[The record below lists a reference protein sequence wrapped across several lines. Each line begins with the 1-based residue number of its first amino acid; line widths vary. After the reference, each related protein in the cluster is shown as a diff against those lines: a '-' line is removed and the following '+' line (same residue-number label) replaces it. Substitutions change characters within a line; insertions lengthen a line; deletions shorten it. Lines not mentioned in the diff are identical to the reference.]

1 MSVISTIIERFR
13 ARFGGADDWLT
24 EPEHIAARDLA
35 VVELLV
41 LAMFADGTSGTAE
54 RDAITEFAQSRPWPP
69 ESSAEHAVDTA
80 TARVRAASDAERGV
94 AELIEDICIRLDHVD
109 DQHFALDHL
118 ATLVEA
124 DGVITEAEVAFIE
137 ELRSQFGLPN
147 PVE

>member
-1 MSVISTIIERFR
+1 MDGIDVVVFDWYATL
-13 ARFGGADDWLT
+13 GAPNDED
-24 EPEHIAARDLA
+24 
-35 VVELLV
+35 
-41 LAMFADGTSGTAE
+41 F
-54 RDAITEFAQSRPWPP
+54 WPRIP
-69 ESSAEHAVDTA
+69 
-80 TARVRAASDAERGV
+80 
-94 AELIEDICIRLDHVD
+94 ELIEGAGGVVDAGALREWESEHPALHEGQSVSEATYRQWQRDRLEHLFVRCGIGDPGRGELLDHVD